1 MKQRRLFAIPFFVFL
16 MAFLISQTFFL
27 GRIVRA
33 QTDPITSE
41 NATPTTE
48 IPITV
53 VSTPT
58 TYQRPLV
65 VVHSYSAS
73 VEDITP
79 GKEFVLTVKLANEGQ
94 IRATNVVATFVSG
107 DFMPRE
113 TGGVIAVG
121 DLDKNDRHKIAQPLT
136 TIWELWGK
144 TIATLEVVVNYN
156 DEWGNAYSEKFVMTF
171 PIAWGKV
178 IGWATATPTVTT
190 TPTPSLRPQ
199 LVIASY
205 RTDVSTL
212 QPGNR
217 FALELVIQN
226 VGNADAKRVTMI
238 LGGGSASAASST
250 PGAEGGGVLGGGADL
265 SNFAPL
271 GSSNVQSLGD
281 LDAGQSISARQDLI
295 VNVSTKPGAYPL
307 KISFTY
313 VDEDNRSFTDDQFI
327 TLLVYSVPLV
337 EINFYRDPGPLMV
350 GQPNQLPIQLVN
362 LGRQSVILGNMKVSA
377 EGADLSNNV
386 ILIGT
391 LEAGGFFP
399 LDATIIPY
407 QPGTLDLI
415 ITVQYTDDF
424 NQSAEITRTLTV
436 EVVESPAMEPGMET
450 PGGVVGPGGPGEY
463 QPPAVETLWQKIL
476 RFLRGLIGLDSGRPT
491 SQEPIESVPQP
502 EEVEPR
508 HSQPPLKGP

>member
-1 MKQRRLFAIPFFVFL
+1 
-16 MAFLISQTFFL
+16 
-27 GRIVRA
+27 
-33 QTDPITSE
+33 
-41 NATPTTE
+41 
-48 IPITV
+48 
-53 VSTPT
+53 
-58 TYQRPLV
+58 
-65 VVHSYSAS
+65 
-73 VEDITP
+73 
-79 GKEFVLTVKLANEGQ
+79 
-94 IRATNVVATFVSG
+94 
-107 DFMPRE
+107 
-113 TGGVIAVG
+113 
-121 DLDKNDRHKIAQPLT
+121 
-136 TIWELWGK
+136 
-144 TIATLEVVVNYN
+144 VVNYN

-171 PIAWGKV
+171 PIAWSKV

-205 RTDVSTL
+205 RTNVSTL
-212 QPGNR
+212 QPGNQ
-217 FALELVIQN
+217 FALEMVIQN
-226 VGNADAKRVTMI
+226 VGNANAKRVTMI
-238 LGGGSASAASST
+238 MGGGSASGASST
-250 PGAEGGGVLGGGADL
+250 PGAEGGGVSGGGADL

-307 KISFTY
+307 KISFAY
-313 VDEDNRSFTDDQFI
+313 VDESNHSFTDDQFI

-337 EINFYRDPGPLMV
+337 EINFYRDPGILMM

-362 LGRQSVILGNMKVSA
+362 LGRQSVILGNMKVSV

-407 QPGTLDLI
+407 QSGTLDLVV
-415 ITVQYTDDF
+415 TVQYTDDF
-424 NQSAEITRTLTV
+424 NQPAEITRTLSV

-450 PGGVVGPGGPGEY
+450 PGGVIGPGEY
-463 QPPAVETLWQKIL
+463 QPPPVETLWQKIL
-476 RFLRGLIGLDSGRPT
+476 RFLRGLIGLDSSPPT
-491 SQEPIESVPQP
+491 SQEPMEGVPLP